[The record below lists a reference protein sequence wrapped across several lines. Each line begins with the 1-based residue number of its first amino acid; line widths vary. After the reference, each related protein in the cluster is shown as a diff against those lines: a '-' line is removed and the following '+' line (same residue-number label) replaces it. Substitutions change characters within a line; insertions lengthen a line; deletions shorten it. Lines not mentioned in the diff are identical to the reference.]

1 MRNTEHFEVDAY
13 GEQFILE
20 VHTENPAHEARI
32 RWEVSNQNL
41 SGEWGRLYLP
51 ESMPG
56 GADQVI
62 EKPILAFAGRE
73 PITTDGQERG
83 SIELPQSLALQLRE
97 SLDKCGTATIH
108 EKRICDDASRF
119 PSSIQYRTQVSTEHL
134 DKVRWDSNRNLMW
147 YSPDRP
153 QARNVSPRLVE
164 LVSRLD
170 LYGYQIENGKLIHR
184 TREFPSE
191 EAASELK
198 QFLQRAGPDSD
209 SQSEMQSFRI
219 DEPLE

>member
-1 MRNTEHFEVDAY
+1 MRNTEHFKVDAH
-13 GEQFILE
+13 GEQFVLE
-20 VHTENPAHEARI
+20 IHTENPAHEARI
-32 RWEVSNQNL
+32 RWEIPDRDL

-62 EKPILAFAGRE
+62 ERPILAFGGRE
-73 PITTDGQERG
+73 SITTDGQERS
-83 SIELPQSLALQLRE
+83 SIELPESRALQLRE
-97 SLDKCGTATIH
+97 LLDECGTATTH
-108 EKRICDDASRF
+108 EKRICDDASQF
-119 PSSIQYRTQVSTEHL
+119 PSSIQYRTQISTEHL
-134 DKVRWDSNRNLMW
+134 DRVWWDSDRHLMW

-153 QARNVSPRLVE
+153 QTRNVSSQLTE

-170 LYGYQIENGKLIHR
+170 LYGYQIERGKLIHR

-198 QFLQRAGPDSD
+198 QFLQRAGPDSG
-209 SQSEMQSFRI
+209 SQSEVQSFRI